1 MQFRIP
7 CQKRLDKR
15 KKPWKN
21 PRLWWEQRESNP
33 RPSAC
38 KADALNQ
45 LSYAPDK
52 NSVSFETDCKY
63 TAIFR
68 ICKFYL
74 HFLRLFRHF
83 RPHFK
88 PFYLSF
94 RVKSGNLS
102 KKALYLQDFQWGC
115 FGFDSI
121 RHWTVSTSGVGS
133 LPVNLSFQTISWQ
146 QLLCT
151 RCVVCKAH
159 YLNPRRQGCD
169 ADEYPSGL

>member
-1 MQFRIP
+1 MLP
-7 CQKRLDKR
+7 N
-15 KKPWKN
+15 KN
-21 PRLWWEQRESNP
+21 L
-33 RPSAC
+33 
-38 KADALNQ
+38 
-45 LSYAPDK
+45 
-52 NSVSFETDCKY
+52 VSFETDCKY
-63 TAIFR
+63 TAIFL

-74 HFLRLFRHF
+74 DFLSNFRLFTCHF
-83 RPHFK
+83 EQNK
-88 PFYLSF
+88 EILQ
-94 RVKSGNLS
+94 
-102 KKALYLQDFQWGC
+102 KKALSLHHFQWGC